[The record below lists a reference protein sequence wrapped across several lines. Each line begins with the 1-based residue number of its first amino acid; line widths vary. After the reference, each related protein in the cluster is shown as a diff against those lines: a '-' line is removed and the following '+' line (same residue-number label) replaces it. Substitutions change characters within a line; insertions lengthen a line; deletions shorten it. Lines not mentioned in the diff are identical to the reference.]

1 MLADFFPDKPHLP
14 FRHGLE
20 KADKCGIAA
29 FRAAYHVVFIG
40 INALENRTQIV
51 VGPYQ
56 SCFSRL
62 HGLCRN
68 LFPADRAVVISVI
81 D

>member
-1 MLADFFPDKPHLP
+1 MLADFFPDKTHLP
-14 FRHGLE
+14 FRHGLK
-20 KADKCGIAA
+20 KADKRGIAA

-56 SCFSRL
+56 SCF
-62 HGLCRN
+62 
-68 LFPADRAVVISVI
+68 PAFMVFAVIFSPQTGQS
-81 D
+81 